1 MGMPETGINTV
12 KMMTDE
18 EINVLEKIHSYLYI
32 S

>member
-1 MGMPETGINTV
+1 MGMPETGTV
-12 KMMTDE
+12 KMMTEE